1 MQIIF
6 NVNILL
12 YALLTKRL
20 YICHWLIWSAST
32 PKPIRKQ
39 DCLILTTR
47 GVIAIIFGRF
57 FESSEKGPKGGF
69 FSLDKLENN
78 NSERKGKEK
87 KKERGGRE
95 EETKKKQWLHS

>member
-1 MQIIF
+1 M
-6 NVNILL
+6 NILL

-20 YICHWLIWSAST
+20 YICHWLIWSDLHRHQSQSENR
-32 PKPIRKQ
+32 IR
-39 DCLILTTR
+39 LILTTR

-69 FSLDKLENN
+69 FALYMLENN

>member
-1 MQIIF
+1 MWIF
-6 NVNILL
+6 YCMRYWPNGFIFAIGPSGLHRHQSQSEN
-12 YALLTKRL
+12 R
-20 YICHWLIWSAST
+20 
-32 PKPIRKQ
+32 IR
-39 DCLILTTR
+39 LILTTR

-69 FSLDKLENN
+69 FALDMLENN